1 MNFRIFEDNWI
12 KYYKRTFLISLFIV
26 SLLCIFDQTQNEPFF
41 FFSKIDS
48 FFMLF
53 ISATVIF
60 FYSIAGGLLSIIY
73 LILISLI
80 TKK

>member
-12 KYYKRTFLISLFIV
+12 KYYKRTFLISLLIV

-48 FFMLF
+48 FFMFF

-80 TKK
+80 SKK

>member
-1 MNFRIFEDNWI
+1 MNFKIFEDNWI

-26 SLLCIFDQTQNEPFF
+26 SLICIFDQTQNEPFF

-48 FFMLF
+48 IYMFF

-60 FYSIAGGLLSIIY
+60 FYSVAGGLLSIIY

-80 TKK
+80 SKK

>member
-26 SLLCIFDQTQNEPFF
+26 SLLCVFDQTQNEPFF

-48 FFMLF
+48 FFMFF
-53 ISATVIF
+53 ITTTVIF
-60 FYSIAGGLLSIIY
+60 FYSVAGGLLSIIY
-73 LILISLI
+73 LILVSLI
-80 TKK
+80 GKK

>member
-12 KYYKRTFLISLFIV
+12 KYYKRTFLIALFIV

-48 FFMLF
+48 LYMFF
-53 ISATVIF
+53 ISVTVIF
-60 FYSIAGGLLSIIY
+60 FYSVAGGLLSIIY
-73 LILISLI
+73 LILVSLI
-80 TKK
+80 SKK